1 MTTQK
6 EDGIPNCV
14 ITNLPVGV
22 QLKKLTWE
30 TTKTKEDS
38 DSYQNKREFHST
50 LKDILNNIHNLPC

>member
-14 ITNLPVGV
+14 ITNLGV

-38 DSYQNKREFHST
+38 YQNKREFHFT
-50 LKDILNNIHNLPC
+50 LKDILNTHAKINV

>member
-14 ITNLPVGV
+14 ITNLGV

-38 DSYQNKREFHST
+38 YQNKREFHFT
-50 LKDILNNIHNLPC
+50 LKDLLNNIYN